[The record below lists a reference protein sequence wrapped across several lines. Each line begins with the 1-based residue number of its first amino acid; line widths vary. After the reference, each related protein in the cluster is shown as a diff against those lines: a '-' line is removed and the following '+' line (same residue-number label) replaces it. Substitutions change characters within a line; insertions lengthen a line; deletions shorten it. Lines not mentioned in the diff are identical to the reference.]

1 MCATAC
7 HHGVDLATSRQLCR
21 PSGAASTTRP
31 FPALTRW
38 AKFCRPSGPYSEEIL
53 KTFGSLRP
61 LFPCCYRNVSNGSSE
76 RKVAG
81 PSRCSGRSRT
91 VNEVPRRQS
100 TGRCCPPEMS
110 SRKSLRS
117 GKEEVFEEERED
129 RVEAGRETAKE
140 NSGARP
146 SRGVPNCSI
155 LRCLFMVAPKFSVAS
170 DACHG

>member
-1 MCATAC
+1 
-7 HHGVDLATSRQLCR
+7 
-21 PSGAASTTRP
+21 
-31 FPALTRW
+31 
-38 AKFCRPSGPYSEEIL
+38 
-53 KTFGSLRP
+53 
-61 LFPCCYRNVSNGSSE
+61 
-76 RKVAG
+76 
-81 PSRCSGRSRT
+81 
-91 VNEVPRRQS
+91 
-100 TGRCCPPEMS
+100 MS

-140 NSGARP
+140 NSGAWP